1 MAFPQYDKPFVV
13 HVDACEYGLGTA
25 LYQRQDG
32 KLRVIAYGSRTLTPA
47 EKNYSLHSGKLEFLA
62 LKWSVTEFF
71 RDYLYYSNDF
81 VVYTD
86 NNPLTYVLSTA
97 KLNATGIRLVSELA
111 DFNFKI
117 RYRPGRVHRD
127 ADGLSRMPMDFEK
140 YMDLCTEETS
150 QEFIKATINAVHLQD
165 KNLINW
171 VTSFATDPDVLDFDP
186 VHKAQNATSRK
197 EQCQFETIDILQAQ
211 LDDKNIQ
218 RVIELKK
225 SNSKP
230 DSQQRS
236 LESKETRLLLY
247 EWDKLSSL
255 LMEF

>member
-1 MAFPQYDKPFVV
+1 MVS
-13 HVDACEYGLGTA
+13 
-25 LYQRQDG
+25 DG
-32 KLRVIAYGSRTLTPA
+32 I
-47 EKNYSLHSGKLEFLA
+47 
-62 LKWSVTEFF
+62 F

-97 KLNATGIRLVSELA
+97 KLNATGIRWVSELA

-127 ADGLSRMPMDFEK
+127 ANGLSRMPMDFEK
-140 YMDLCTEETS
+140 CMDLCTEETS
-150 QEFIKATINAVHLQD
+150 QEFIKATVNAVQLQD
-165 KNLINW
+165 KNLSNW

-211 LDDKNIQ
+211 LDDKSIQ
-218 RVIELKK
+218 GIKLK
-225 SNSKP
+225 N
-230 DSQQRS
+230 
-236 LESKETRLLLY
+236 
-247 EWDKLSSL
+247 
-255 LMEF
+255 

>member
-1 MAFPQYDKPFVV
+1 M
-13 HVDACEYGLGTA
+13 
-25 LYQRQDG
+25 
-32 KLRVIAYGSRTLTPA
+32 IAYGSRTLTPA
-47 EKNYSLHSGKLEFLA
+47 EKNYSLHSRKLEFLA
-62 LKWSVTEFF
+62 LKCSVTEFF

-97 KLNATGIRLVSELA
+97 KLNATGIWRVSELA

-117 RYRPGRVHRD
+117 RYKPGRVHRN
-127 ADGLSRMPMDFEK
+127 ADELSRMPIDFEK

-150 QEFIKATINAVHLQD
+150 QEFIKATINAVQLQD
-165 KNLINW
+165 KNLSNW
-171 VTSFATDPDVLDFDP
+171 VTSFATDPDVLDFHP

-197 EQCQFETIDILQAQ
+197 EQCQFEIIDILQAQ
-211 LDDKNIQ
+211 LDDKSIQ

-236 LESKETRLLLY
+236 LESKET
-247 EWDKLSSL
+247 
-255 LMEF
+255 